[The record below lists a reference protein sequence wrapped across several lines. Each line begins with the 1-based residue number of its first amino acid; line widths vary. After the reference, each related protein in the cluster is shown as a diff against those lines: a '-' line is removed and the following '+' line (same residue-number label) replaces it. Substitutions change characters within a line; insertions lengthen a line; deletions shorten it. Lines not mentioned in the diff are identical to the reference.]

1 MKDKKTLI
9 SIIVL
14 LVIFLP
20 LAIYGTINHMQNAN
34 VTIDD
39 NPDKAFIHNNKVYN
53 YENGVLN
60 ATYTCTGVCEA
71 VTSEIKDTTYGI
83 NYYRRGEAPDPTMLT
98 NGFAVFKENNQGVLY
113 SFPLEKKIIT
123 FDSIKTYNIEH
134 TNPIMIMTSN
144 GKSGV
149 TSLETMELIIPLEY
163 DFIGIPNRVT
173 SGVLDT
179 SRFIAKNASL
189 WYVLENDGSYNH
201 EPFRETIIDF
211 NNNYV
216 IVENMS
222 QYKIYDYTPERNQYL
237 KDQIFKG
244 VYCIGDFVI
253 TISESN
259 ELKLYV
265 DVEQEPIESKVLTEY
280 SEIDFELME
289 NKIDIYLDNE
299 LKESI
304 VLS

>member
-20 LAIYGTINHMQNAN
+20 MAIYGTVNHMQNAN
-34 VTIDD
+34 VVIDD
-39 NPDKAFIHNNKVYN
+39 NPEKAFILNNKVYN
-53 YENGVLN
+53 YENGVLS
-60 ATYTCTGVCEA
+60 ATYACKGECEEIK
-71 VTSEIKDTTYGI
+71 SEIKDTTYGT
-83 NYYRRGEAPDPTMLT
+83 NYYKRGEALDPTTLP
-98 NGFAVFKENNQGVLY
+98 NGFAIFKESNQGVLY
-113 SFPLEKKIIT
+113 SFPLEKKLIT
-123 FDSIKTYNIEH
+123 FDSIKTYNVEH
-134 TNPIMIMTSN
+134 TNPVMIMSSN

-149 TSLETMELIIPLEY
+149 ISLETMQVIIPLDY
-163 DFIGIPNRVT
+163 DYIGIPNRVT
-173 SGVLDT
+173 DKILDT
-179 SRFIAKNASL
+179 SKFIAKNASL
-189 WYVLENDGSYNH
+189 WYVLESDGTCSH

-211 NNNYV
+211 NTNYI
-216 IVENMS
+216 IVENIS

-237 KDQIFKG
+237 KDEIFKG

-265 DVEQEPIESKVLTEY
+265 DVEQEPIETKVLTEY
-280 SEIDFELME
+280 SEIDFELLN
-289 NKIDIYLDNE
+289 NKIDIYLDDE